1 MPGPQFF
8 ETIMGARFYKGDVPR
23 IGKALKSIAES
34 LEVLAADKRAEWE
47 PEVSKEIPQPDD
59 DTIPDLTDLKWTEE
73 KWLRFFNSIKPN
85 LIRVGII
92 PCPAN
97 HAAVWNSHIKIC
109 PQCGEDVTPA
119 PEAPE

>member
-59 DTIPDLTDLKWTEE
+59 DTIPDLTDLK
-73 KWLRFFNSIKPN
+73 
-85 LIRVGII
+85 
-92 PCPAN
+92 
-97 HAAVWNSHIKIC
+97 
-109 PQCGEDVTPA
+109 
-119 PEAPE
+119 